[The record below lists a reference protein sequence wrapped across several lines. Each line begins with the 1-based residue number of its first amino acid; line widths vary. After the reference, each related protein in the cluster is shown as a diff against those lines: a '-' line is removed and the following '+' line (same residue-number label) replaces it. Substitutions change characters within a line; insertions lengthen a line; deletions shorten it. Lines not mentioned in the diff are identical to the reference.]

1 MLEKGLAADP
11 AVYNYLMLGL
21 VKNEDGDRALA
32 LFKELKE
39 KLEFVNDGIVYG
51 NLMKAYFLKGL
62 DKEAMEIYADLLG
75 EGSSVKMNVLAYN
88 SALQAMIKNGK
99 SDEALQLFE
108 RMKEEHGPPRKL
120 TVNLGSYNVMVDWFC
135 EQGKFDDAIEVF
147 RRWVRRDAVHLSTI

>member
-21 VKNEDGDRALA
+21 VKNEDGDQALV
-32 LFKELKE
+32 LFEELKE

-99 SDEALQLFE
+99 SDEAYL
-108 RMKEEHGPPRKL
+108 
-120 TVNLGSYNVMVDWFC
+120 YNSK
-135 EQGKFDDAIEVF
+135 QYANSL
-147 RRWVRRDAVHLSTI
+147 AL